1 MFLNEETSRNR
12 SQPKHHTSWI
22 EKIWPN
28 KTQKQWIL
36 FLIFVLFLLVKLTAF
51 QKLDLNK
58 MVESNNHTCL
68 NRYCASKFA
77 IYIHCERQMNVQ
89 DRKSKKLSDDQSKS
103 MKYKLQKIWIK
114 DSRTY
119 CNEEPQDHCGKP
131 SQLHGQRIAGQL
143 HNGVY
148 LHDHFKKKLMQSI
161 NYEHKFSFSLGTQL
175 SFWVGQEAL
184 CVSSFP
190 CFRTIKC

>member
-1 MFLNEETSRNR
+1 MFLNEESSRNR

-22 EKIWPN
+22 KKIWPN

-77 IYIHCERQMNVQ
+77 IYIHCERQMNVRTGNQ
-89 DRKSKKLSDDQSKS
+89 RNYRMTNRKAWSTSYRKFGL
-103 MKYKLQKIWIK
+103 
-114 DSRTY
+114 
-119 CNEEPQDHCGKP
+119 
-131 SQLHGQRIAGQL
+131 RIAGL
-143 HNGVY
+143 TVMKNHRITVENPPNSMANE
-148 LHDHFKKKLMQSI
+148 LLDNSI
-161 NYEHKFSFSLGTQL
+161 MVFICMITLRRN
-175 SFWVGQEAL
+175 
-184 CVSSFP
+184 
-190 CFRTIKC
+190 